1 MSFVALGRFSECGD
15 FFSK

>member
-1 MSFVALGRFSECGD
+1 MVGD